1 MNPTVPT
8 PREVLIVKGQTIVL
22 YSGTSILLRAVA
34 AKDTRYFTAWQA
46 IIGTEAEVNAK
57 IAELNLS

>member
-8 PREVLIVKGQTIVL
+8 PRDVLIVKGQTIVL

-34 AKDTRYFTAWQA
+34 SKDTRYFTAWNA
-46 IIGTEAEVNAK
+46 IVGTEAEVNAK
-57 IAELNLS
+57 VTELNLS

>member
-1 MNPTVPT
+1 MNPILPS
-8 PREVLIVKGQTIVL
+8 PREVLISAGQTIVL

-34 AKDTRYFTAWQA
+34 SKDTRYFTAWHS

-57 IAELNLS
+57 IAQLNLK